1 MSRAVVNICEELP
14 ETSPKPD
21 ALLMRIVEDLL
32 GYATGHLCLLDLLTN
47 SSSVVV
53 KKVHGCLTDEVLT
66 LRSAISV
73 VGVLKDLPHAR
84 RPKRHFKSRHQSTNG
99 AIRNF

>member
-73 VGVLKDLPHAR
+73 VGVLKDTKMFLYL
-84 RPKRHFKSRHQSTNG
+84 KSISEVSFQCTQPAKS
-99 AIRNF
+99 F